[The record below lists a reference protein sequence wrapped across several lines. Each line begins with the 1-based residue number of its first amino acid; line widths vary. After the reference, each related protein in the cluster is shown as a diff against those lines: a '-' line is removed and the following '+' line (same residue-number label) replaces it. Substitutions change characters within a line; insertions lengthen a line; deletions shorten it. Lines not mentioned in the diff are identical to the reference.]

1 MKKVLIVQSQKCLH
15 RTLVSQII
23 AVTSLTVHIAR
34 SLEEAEELMVDNAYF
49 LMLLDMDL
57 PFTTKDE
64 IITFMDE
71 NQTPVIIMA
80 DVIDSELKGK
90 LQRNLVVEYV
100 VKESLEVIRYIVKS
114 IHRIYKNRSTKVLVV
129 DDSDSDRTL
138 MSMMA
143 RQQLYQVYEAKDGE
157 EALRILKTDA
167 QIKIIVADIHMPK
180 MDGIALLK
188 YIRESKLQNEL
199 AILGVSSDKESL
211 MRFLQLGANEFVAKP
226 FSKVEFVTRLNH
238 LSDVYDQIKELDELS
253 SMDYLTQL
261 RSRKFFFEEA
271 TPYIYNAYKSKKEF
285 AVAMID
291 IDNFKQINDTH
302 GHSVGDIVLQR
313 LAKILHDSLKG
324 SDIVA
329 RYGGE
334 EFCVLLRD
342 TDRES
347 SYKVF
352 ENLREK
358 IEKEVIRIVAIPR
371 GKEISF
377 TVSIGVSTEVKYSLE
392 KMLTRADVMLYEAKK
407 TGKNKVLTTPVF
419 ELEEVV

>member
-15 RTLVSQII
+15 RTLVSQIT
-23 AVTSLTVHIAR
+23 AVTGFIVHLAH
-34 SLEEAEELMVDNAYF
+34 SLEEAEELMAKNAYF
-49 LMLLDMDL
+49 LMVLDMDL
-57 PFTTKDE
+57 PNSKQDE

-71 NQTPVIIMA
+71 KQTPVIIMA
-80 DVIDSELKGK
+80 DVIDTGLKVK
-90 LQRNLVVEYV
+90 LQRTLVIEYV

-114 IHRIYKNRSTKVLVV
+114 INRIYKNRCTKVLVV
-129 DDSDSDRTL
+129 DDSDSDRKM

-157 EALRILKTDA
+157 EALRILRTDSK
-167 QIKIIVADIHMPK
+167 IKLIVADIHMPK

-211 MRFLQLGANEFVAKP
+211 IRFLQLGANDFVAKP
-226 FSKVEFVTRLNH
+226 FTRGEFVSRLNH
-238 LSDVYDQIKELDELS
+238 LSDVYEQIKELDELS
-253 SMDYLTQL
+253 SRDYLTQL

-271 TPYIYNAYKSKKEF
+271 TPYIYNAYKANKAC

-291 IDNFKQINDTH
+291 IDNFKRINDTH
-302 GHSVGDIVLQR
+302 GHSVGDVILQR
-313 LAKILHDSLKG
+313 LAKILHEGLKG

-342 TDRES
+342 TDTES
-347 SYKVF
+347 AYKVF
-352 ENLREK
+352 ENLRKK
-358 IEKEVIRIVAIPR
+358 IEKEVIRIIAIPR
-371 GKEISF
+371 GTEISF
-377 TVSIGVSTEVKYSLE
+377 TVSIGVNTDVKYSLE
-392 KMLTRADVMLYEAKK
+392 KMLTRADVMLYKAKSS
-407 TGKNKVLTTPVF
+407 GKNKVVATPII